1 MSRRLVVRQ
10 TALADLKDI
19 YDYIA
24 EHAGDAIAND
34 YVSRIDAVTAK
45 LIEYPDRG
53 TPQDHLMPGLRSIS
67 FERRIRIFYL
77 PGEDVVQIAR
87 VIHMSRDLGRIF
99 SNFQ

>member
-34 YVSRIDAVTAK
+34 YVSCIDAVTAK
-45 LIEYPDRG
+45 LIEYPDRR

-99 SNFQ
+99 GNFQ